1 MIRTA
6 STIAASLLLLTHALL
21 AGPSDQK
28 WDLVGSKDDITTYR
42 REVAGS
48 PIVAIKGEGTV
59 DASIARVA
67 SVLLDTTRLIDWMGS
82 LKEAHRLRSMGPLS
96 YIEYDHVSTPFPLTD
111 REFVTESRGELNSA
125 KRRVILRSRSVEDPS
140 APDTDLVRGNL
151 ISSTFT
157 LVPLDRGSRTRVIAE
172 VQADPKGA
180 IPKWIVNYF
189 QKSWAHTTIMG
200 LRAQVRRPDVV
211 DDPDLKRMLE
221 KAGFLQ

>member
-125 KRRVILRSRSVEDPS
+125 KRRVILPRPTPTWCAATSSPAPSLWFLSTVARALASSPRSR
-140 APDTDLVRGNL
+140 L
-151 ISSTFT
+151 IPKAQSPNGSSTT
-157 LVPLDRGSRTRVIAE
+157 SRSPGHT
-172 VQADPKGA
+172 P
-180 IPKWIVNYF
+180 P
-189 QKSWAHTTIMG
+189 SWACARRYAGPMLSTI
-200 LRAQVRRPDVV
+200 LI
-211 DDPDLKRMLE
+211 
-221 KAGFLQ
+221 